1 MDTVQFSRR
10 WIRGYSYREVD
21 EFLDRVKVALRTT
34 EGLGAGSDAN
44 AGASDTLTA
53 REVLDWQFSASVPG
67 YDMREVDYFSD
78 ELASYL
84 KEKEDGIDS

>member
-1 MDTVQFSRR
+1 VDAVQFSRS

-34 EGLGAGSDAN
+34 EGLGASSDA
-44 AGASDTLTA
+44 D
-53 REVLDWQFSASVPG
+53 
-67 YDMREVDYFSD
+67 EVDHFLD